1 VNADLLLTVL
11 TGLIPEMILGTAACL
26 LFVGGTIRA
35 QRHLWGG
42 VALAALLAAGVA
54 LSLNPLLHVAP
65 GTAET
70 VRYASPVVLD
80 RLALFLR
87 AVSILSG
94 IVLVLVCWDSMP
106 ENRAADYHA
115 CLLLMVAGMGL
126 SGAANELVTLFL
138 ALELTSIPTYLILYL
153 GNSSQPGEALDAPAQ
168 EAAMK
173 YFLLSVFSSALTLFG
188 FSYLYGL
195 AGSTNVEAIAESFR
209 RAGDQI
215 ASLERAARDTLH
227 TGELDKAA
235 DLAHSAEQMTSRLMG
250 MGMVALVMVV
260 AGLGFRLTAVPF
272 HFYAPDVYQG
282 TTTANAAVL
291 AFVPKVAGFAA
302 LVRVLGFVLPSLSH
316 DVFTATVA
324 RPILSD
330 QLPVL
335 LWIMAAVTMTLGNV
349 LGLLQDNLR
358 RLLAYSS
365 VAHAGYMLI
374 GLAVAPTLRVA
385 SDPMV
390 DGVDAVFFYLV
401 TYGAMTIGAFA
412 LLHYLSLT
420 GQRAT
425 TMDDL
430 AGLSRTRPGMALLM
444 ILFLFSLIGI
454 PLTAGFMGK
463 FLIFAGA
470 LEVPTNP
477 AEQGVG
483 LTQRTLFIAL
493 AATAAINAAIGGWYY
508 LRIAAVMYLRE
519 PPPSVEPAAVK
530 RERGWSALTAVWLC
544 ALLTLGI
551 GVFPAS
557 LKQAVQAAVPRQT
570 DLTPQGIAHQ
580 PRAPSMNVL
589 ADAAD
594 R

>member
-1 VNADLLLTVL
+1 VNPNLITAL
-11 TGLIPEMILGTAACL
+11 TGFFPYLIPEMILGAAACV
-26 LFVGGTIRA
+26 LFIGGTIRA
-35 QRHLWGG
+35 HRHLWGG
-42 VALAALLAAGVA
+42 VALASLIVAGLVLMWSPLPHFESASAADA
-54 LSLNPLLHVAP
+54 
-65 GTAET
+65 
-70 VRYASPVVLD
+70 VRYASPVLLD
-80 RLALFLR
+80 RLALLLR
-87 AVSILSG
+87 AVSIIGG
-94 IVLVLVCWDSMP
+94 IILVLVCWDATP

-126 SGAANELVTLFL
+126 SAAANELITLFL

-153 GNSSQPGEALDAPAQ
+153 GKSTRPEEAIDAPAQ

-173 YFLLSVFSSALTLFG
+173 YFLLSIFSSALTLFG

-195 AGSTNVEAIAESFR
+195 AGTTNLPGLADAFR
-209 RAGDQI
+209 RANQ
-215 ASLERAARDTLH
+215 LVVPMENAAP
-227 TGELDKAA
+227 
-235 DLAHSAEQMTSRLMG
+235 SPLMG
-250 MGMVALVMVV
+250 MGMIALVMVV

-282 TTTANAAVL
+282 TTTPNAAVL

-302 LVRVLGFVLPSLSH
+302 LVRVLGFVLPSLSQE
-316 DVFTATVA
+316 VFAA
-324 RPILSD
+324 NAAQPILSD

-335 LWIMAAVTMTLGNV
+335 LWIIAAVTMTLGNI

-374 GLAVAPTLRVA
+374 GLAVAPTLLGA
-385 SDPMV
+385 SNSMV
-390 DGVDAVFFYLV
+390 DGVDTVFFYLV
-401 TYGAMTIGAFA
+401 AYGAMTIGAFGV
-412 LLHYLSLT
+412 LHYLDTT
-420 GQRAT
+420 GQRAA

-463 FLIFAGA
+463 FLLFAGA
-470 LEVPTNP
+470 LDVPANP
-477 AEQGVG
+477 DLAASLEQ
-483 LTQRTLFIAL
+483 RKLFITL
-493 AATAAINAAIGGWYY
+493 AVMAAINAAIGGWYY

-519 PPPSVEPAAVK
+519 PSPFVDNVSDK
-530 RERGWSALTAVWLC
+530 RERSWPVLVAVWLC

-551 GVFPAS
+551 GVYPAS

-570 DLTPQGIAHQ
+570 DTSLQERAHQ
-580 PRAPSMNVL
+580 AAAPERDVL
-589 ADAAD
+589 VDAAD